1 MAIVFIAGEAR
12 ETTSSV
18 DLRAP
23 WDGAHLGSVGQADEA
38 LADEALRR
46 ATEAFAITA
55 RLPSRVRRDLL
66 HAIAR
71 GVATQSEALARTICE
86 EAGKPITQA
95 RAEVARAVLT
105 FTLGAE
111 EATRITGEALPL
123 DHAAATDGALA
134 MSLRVP
140 AGVVVA
146 ITPFNF
152 PLNLVAHKLA
162 PAFAVGA
169 PVVLKPAP
177 QTPLTALALAA
188 IVREACDAVGAPRAM
203 LSVIPCPVQVAERLV
218 TDPRPAVISFTGSAA
233 VGWSLRAKA
242 GRKKVLLELG
252 GNAAAIVHADADLDH
267 ALSRIVPGA
276 YAYAGQVCIKVQRV
290 FVHAD
295 VAARFTESLAQRTA
309 ETAVHDPLDERT
321 LCGPLIDAR
330 SSERV
335 RAWLDEAIE
344 MGARVRV
351 GGARSGNRLTP
362 ALVED
367 AWPGMRVVDEEVFG
381 PVLTVHPYAD
391 LDVAI
396 AQVNSGRY
404 GLQAG
409 IFTRDLDA
417 ITRAF
422 RGLDVGGLIVGDA
435 PTFRADAMPYGGVKD
450 SGFGREGVRY
460 AIEEFTERRVL
471 VLRRFLG

>member
-1 MAIVFIAGEAR
+1 MAIVFIAGEPR
-12 ETTSSV
+12 ETQHAV
-18 DLRAP
+18 DVRAP

-46 ATEAFAITA
+46 AAEAFSITA
-55 RLPSRVRRDLL
+55 RLPAHVRRDLL

-71 GVATQSEALARTICE
+71 GVNAQAEALARTIAE
-86 EAGKPITQA
+86 EAGKPITYA

-111 EATRITGEALPL
+111 EATRIHGEALPL
-123 DHAAATDGALA
+123 DQSTASEGALA
-134 MSLRVP
+134 LGLRVP
-140 AGVVVA
+140 AGVVLA

-162 PAFAVGA
+162 PAFAAGA

-188 IVREACDAVGAPRAM
+188 IVRDACDRTGVPRAL
-203 LSVIPCPVQVAERLV
+203 LSVIPCPVPVAERLV
-218 TDPRPAVISFTGSAA
+218 ADPRPAVLSFTGSAA

-252 GNAAAIVHADADLDH
+252 GNAAAIVCADADVDH
-267 ALSRIVPGA
+267 ALARIIPGA

-290 FVHAD
+290 FVHESIAPRFFD
-295 VAARFTESLAQRTA
+295 ALAARTA
-309 ETAVHDPLDERT
+309 ETAVRDPLDDAT
-321 LCGPLIDAR
+321 VCGPMIDGR
-330 SSERV
+330 SAERV
-335 RAWLDEAIE
+335 RAWLDEAIG

-351 GGARSGNRLTP
+351 GGAQHGNRLVP
-362 ALVED
+362 AVVED
-367 AWPGMRVVDEEVFG
+367 AWPGMKVVDEEVFG
-381 PVLTVHPYAD
+381 PVLTAHPFAD

-417 ITRAF
+417 ISRAF

-450 SGFGREGVRY
+450 SGAGREGVRF
-460 AIEEFTERRVL
+460 AIEEMTERRTL
-471 VLRRFLG
+471 VFRRFLG